1 MAIGWLTFL
10 AKNVPWST
18 VISNAPVVAEG
29 AKKLWK
35 TVAHKP
41 PEQEARTEGVPPGA
55 AGDAQG
61 LAGLDARIAALE
73 SGASSLHDQ
82 LLASTELIK
91 ALADQNT
98 ELIERVETHRI
109 RLLWLARGAI
119 AIAIV
124 AVLALALVLLR

>member
-41 PEQEARTEGVPPGA
+41 PEPEATPEGAPAGA
-55 AGDAQG
+55 SGEAQG
-61 LAGLDARIAALE
+61 VAGLEARIAALE

-82 LLASTELIK
+82 LLASAELIK

-98 ELIERVETHRI
+98 ELIERVETHRV
-109 RLLWLARGAI
+109 RVLWLARGAI
-119 AIAIV
+119 VIAIV
-124 AVLALALVLLR
+124 AGLALALVLLR